1 MSMISIRYEDRVA
14 RFVEREQTSALC
26 VVNIFLLLD
35 EGKEWK
41 LIKIPHK
48 RCSCCSQRDVTATIT
63 KTLVWNVFVKRYF
76 DMKMEKLGHFIDA
89 LRWKFIGMRKSF
101 KIQ

>member
-35 EGKEWK
+35 EAQE
-41 LIKIPHK
+41 
-48 RCSCCSQRDVTATIT
+48 
-63 KTLVWNVFVKRYF
+63 
-76 DMKMEKLGHFIDA
+76 
-89 LRWKFIGMRKSF
+89 
-101 KIQ
+101 